1 MEEAARTP
9 PGTQAPAPPALR
21 DAPDAPAE
29 DDIRIAP
36 GVVVRRDVPH
46 FAFASSSGP
55 GGQNVNKRETKCVM
69 RIALA
74 ELPLEAEVLA
84 RLCRLAPRYITEGG
98 EIVISSDE
106 HRSQERNKA
115 ACIERFR
122 ELAAKR
128 SSARASASPP
138 SRPAAARSAASRP
151 RSAAA
156 TSSVPAGPKIDPQV
170 RRADLIAPSGFRA
183 ASSRP

>member
-9 PGTQAPAPPALR
+9 PGTHAPAPPALR

-122 ELAAKR
+122 ELAAK
-128 SSARASASPP
+128 ALV
-138 SRPAAARSAASRP
+138 RP
-151 RSAAA
+151 RIRKPTKPTRGSKERRIKAKKRRGDIKRA
-156 TSSVPAGPKIDPQV
+156 
-170 RRADLIAPSGFRA
+170 RRAED
-183 ASSRP
+183 